1 MTDIERGRHYME
13 QYEAFGVAKCRS
25 NLRRKIKAELE
36 DIGTAIEMQN
46 LNLVKE
52 IYEELLIKL
61 EKEGVWEKKE

>member
-1 MTDIERGRHYME
+1 MTDIEKGRHYME
-13 QYEAFGVAKCRS
+13 RYEEFGAVQFKN
-25 NLRRKIKAELE
+25 NLKRKIKAEIE

-46 LNLVKE
+46 LNLIKE